1 MPFTPTNN
9 PTFMRQPN
17 RQGCQL
23 TTTAGGVVYTA
34 GPNGSKITGLFAT
47 SNDIV
52 PEELQVNLVSGTAPN
67 QIVQRLITTSVQPG
81 AFDLLKLIPGLP
93 RDHNGNHY
101 LTLAIGDVLAAQ
113 VVAISAGAAINIFAI
128 GGDY

>member
-9 PTFMRQPN
+9 PTFVRQPQ

-23 TTTAGGVVYTA
+23 TTTAGGIVYTA
-34 GPNGSKITGLFAT
+34 GANGSKITGLIVT

-52 PEELQVNLVSGTAPN
+52 PEELDVNLVSGAAPN
-67 QIVQRLITTSVQPG
+67 QLVQRLITTFVQPG
-81 AFDLLKLIPGLP
+81 ALDLLSLIPGLP
-93 RDHNGNHY
+93 RDRNGNHY

-113 VVAISAGAAINIFAI
+113 LKAITAGAAINLFAI